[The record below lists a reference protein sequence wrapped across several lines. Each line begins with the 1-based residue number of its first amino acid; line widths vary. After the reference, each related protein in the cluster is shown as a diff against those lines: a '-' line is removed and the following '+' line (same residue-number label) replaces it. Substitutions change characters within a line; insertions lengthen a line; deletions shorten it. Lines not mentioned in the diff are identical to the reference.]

1 MSMTVHCC
9 GIHSQW
15 LSVNYDHSW
24 NLWDLWKHHLS
35 LLDPGACLR
44 AFKLQLTCFPSC
56 CTGGSVIFWPVLKD
70 NVDDRQQ
77 KRILSTFISWSEFKI
92 LYALHPK
99 TLSFPYCHHTPFFCA
114 RHRLHGIFPVF
125 TMAQEYHKQL
135 PFFFHVFP
143 MKSFCIISHFE

>member
-1 MSMTVHCC
+1 M
-9 GIHSQW
+9 
-15 LSVNYDHSW
+15 
-24 NLWDLWKHHLS
+24 
-35 LLDPGACLR
+35 
-44 AFKLQLTCFPSC
+44 
-56 CTGGSVIFWPVLKD
+56 IFWPVLKD
-70 NVDDRQQ
+70 KVDDRQQ

-135 PFFFHVFP
+135 PFSFHVFP
-143 MKSFCIISHFE
+143 MKSFCIISHLNNESIYSIFISHHIMMNARLLSNLGQDPGYIRHTSSAATVQRLHTFKKYTLSRRN